1 MEFLLKWRD
10 KYQQS
15 ATAGNLV
22 DKLFQA
28 WKITPECI
36 DPKFVRNSWDK
47 LQIHLFFLDS
57 FIAAQLTC
65 EVLSSFS
72 VHRWHLNR
80 IGGVMVSLLASSVV
94 YRGFA
99 EPRSGQTKVYEIGI
113 CCFSTKHT
121 ALRRKSKDWLAQTQN
136 NVSKWSDISTRALLF
151 Q

>member
-47 LQIHLFFLDS
+47 L
-57 FIAAQLTC
+57 
-65 EVLSSFS
+65 
-72 VHRWHLNR
+72 
-80 IGGVMVSLLASSVV
+80 
-94 YRGFA
+94 
-99 EPRSGQTKVYEIGI
+99 
-113 CCFSTKHT
+113 
-121 ALRRKSKDWLAQTQN
+121 
-136 NVSKWSDISTRALLF
+136 
-151 Q
+151 